1 MRRRNFL
8 AFLGGTAA
16 WPLVARAQQPTGMR
30 RIGVLLYLN
39 EQDVE
44 SKTYLAAFVKQLSE
58 LGWRA
63 GGNLQIDYRWT
74 GGNVARLRQYAAELV
89 ALSPDVILA
98 AGGSHVGPLQQLTRT
113 IPIVFVQVADP
124 VGGGFVESLAHPGGN
139 ATGFSNFEFD
149 ISGKWLELLR
159 EIAPHTVRTAV
170 LRDPSNPTGTAQ
182 FGAIQALGRALGID
196 VTPIG
201 LRDAAEI
208 ERGIGEF
215 AARSNGG
222 LIITPTGLAIVHRAL
237 IIALAERYRLPAVYP
252 FRFFVSDGGLISYGP
267 DAVDQYRRAAGYVD
281 RILKGE
287 KPAGLPVEQSTKV
300 ALVIN
305 LKTAKAL
312 GLDGAADAARARR
325 RGDRMISRRE
335 FITLLSG
342 AAAAGWPLAAKA
354 QQAMPVVGI
363 LGISAPDTIGDRLR
377 MFRLGLKEAGYID
390 GENLVIEYRWT
401 ENQFDRLPELVAD
414 FVRKRVAVITTVA
427 GASLAAKLA
436 TTSIPIVFIATEDPV
451 RLGLVAS
458 LARPGGNLTGIN
470 IFSAEL
476 VAKRL
481 ELVRELL
488 PSATRI
494 AVLIR
499 PTGPSSEA
507 TLRDIEPAAHV
518 LGLQVQVL
526 NASTAREIDAAFA
539 TLRRERLDA
548 LFLGADPFFTSRRVQ
563 LANLATRHVVP
574 MISATREVPEAGG
587 LISYGANIAD
597 GWRQVGVYVGRI
609 LRGTKP
615 ADLPVVQSTKFEL
628 VINAQTARILGVDV
642 PAGLLA
648 RADEVIE

>member
-1 MRRRNFL
+1 MN
-8 AFLGGTAA
+8 
-16 WPLVARAQQPTGMR
+16 
-30 RIGVLLYLN
+30 
-39 EQDVE
+39 
-44 SKTYLAAFVKQLSE
+44 
-58 LGWRA
+58 
-63 GGNLQIDYRWT
+63 
-74 GGNVARLRQYAAELV
+74 
-89 ALSPDVILA
+89 
-98 AGGSHVGPLQQLTRT
+98 
-113 IPIVFVQVADP
+113 
-124 VGGGFVESLAHPGGN
+124 
-139 ATGFSNFEFD
+139 
-149 ISGKWLELLR
+149 
-159 EIAPHTVRTAV
+159 
-170 LRDPSNPTGTAQ
+170 
-182 FGAIQALGRALGID
+182 
-196 VTPIG
+196 
-201 LRDAAEI
+201 
-208 ERGIGEF
+208 
-215 AARSNGG
+215 
-222 LIITPTGLAIVHRAL
+222 
-237 IIALAERYRLPAVYP
+237 
-252 FRFFVSDGGLISYGP
+252 
-267 DAVDQYRRAAGYVD
+267 
-281 RILKGE
+281 
-287 KPAGLPVEQSTKV
+287 
-300 ALVIN
+300 
-305 LKTAKAL
+305 
-312 GLDGAADAARARR
+312 R
-325 RGDRMISRRE
+325 RGV
-335 FITLLSG
+335 ITLLGS
-342 AAAAGWPLAAKA
+342 AAAGWPLAARA
-354 QQAMPVVGI
+354 QQAMPVVGL

-377 MFRLGLKEAGYID
+377 MYRLGLKEAGYID
-390 GENLVIEYRWT
+390 GENLVIDYRWT

-414 FVRKRVAVITTVA
+414 FVRKQVAVLTTVA

-499 PTGPSSEA
+499 PTGPSAEA

-518 LGLQVQVL
+518 LGFQVQVL

-539 TLRRERLDA
+539 TLVRERLDA

-642 PAGLLA
+642 PSALLA
-648 RADEVIE
+648 RADEVI

>member
-1 MRRRNFL
+1 
-8 AFLGGTAA
+8 
-16 WPLVARAQQPTGMR
+16 VAR
-30 RIGVLLYLN
+30 
-39 EQDVE
+39 
-44 SKTYLAAFVKQLSE
+44 
-58 LGWRA
+58 
-63 GGNLQIDYRWT
+63 
-74 GGNVARLRQYAAELV
+74 
-89 ALSPDVILA
+89 
-98 AGGSHVGPLQQLTRT
+98 
-113 IPIVFVQVADP
+113 
-124 VGGGFVESLAHPGGN
+124 
-139 ATGFSNFEFD
+139 
-149 ISGKWLELLR
+149 
-159 EIAPHTVRTAV
+159 
-170 LRDPSNPTGTAQ
+170 
-182 FGAIQALGRALGID
+182 
-196 VTPIG
+196 
-201 LRDAAEI
+201 
-208 ERGIGEF
+208 
-215 AARSNGG
+215 
-222 LIITPTGLAIVHRAL
+222 
-237 IIALAERYRLPAVYP
+237 
-252 FRFFVSDGGLISYGP
+252 
-267 DAVDQYRRAAGYVD
+267 
-281 RILKGE
+281 
-287 KPAGLPVEQSTKV
+287 
-300 ALVIN
+300 
-305 LKTAKAL
+305 
-312 GLDGAADAARARR
+312 
-325 RGDRMISRRE
+325 
-335 FITLLSG
+335 
-342 AAAAGWPLAAKA
+342 A

-414 FVRKRVAVITTVA
+414 FVRKQVAVITTVA

-470 IFSAEL
+470 IFTAEL

-499 PTGPSSEA
+499 PTGPSAEA

-526 NASTAREIDAAFA
+526 NASTPGEIDAAFA
-539 TLRRERLDA
+539 TLERERLDA

-642 PAGLLA
+642 PAALLA